1 MEKRAQLL
9 QPPEMTTSIEVKESA
24 RPLIKEIQRIPRR
37 LKKLIAKL
45 PQQEV
50 LQCLIPGYQNNE
62 TVSDELCV
70 ICCSL
75 SLLFL
80 LHKWAVLF

>member
-1 MEKRAQLL
+1 MADCGRGFYLNKSMEKRAQLL

-50 LQCLIPGYQNNE
+50 LC
-62 TVSDELCV
+62 VSSLGIRIMKQSLMNCV
-70 ICCSL
+70 
-75 SLLFL
+75 
-80 LHKWAVLF
+80 